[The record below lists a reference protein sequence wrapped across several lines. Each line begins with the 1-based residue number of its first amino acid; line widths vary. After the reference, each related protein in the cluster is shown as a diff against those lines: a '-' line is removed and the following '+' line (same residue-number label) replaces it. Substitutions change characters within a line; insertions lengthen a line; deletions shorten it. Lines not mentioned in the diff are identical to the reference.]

1 MKKIIVLLVFLTS
14 LGLTKASIA
23 AAVLQTDGDGQLT
36 GVTGIFVE
44 SGSFRETYD
53 VSFQDGSCIELF
65 TGCNSNAEDLFP
77 INTRLGAANAA
88 LLIAIGD
95 ISDSPESIRGC
106 ESLEECYVSG
116 VSNINTAGPSG
127 GSVGAGTL
135 WIQAGIG
142 NDFPISESTIG
153 NRAQDLTTVANRTY
167 AIWTPAQVTEVPIPA
182 AFWLFGSALVGLGWL
197 RRTKA

>member
-1 MKKIIVLLVFLTS
+1 MKKTIVLLTLLVG
-14 LGLTKASIA
+14 LGLSTSSA
-23 AAVLQTDGDGQLT
+23 AATVLQIDGTGQLT

-106 ESLEECYVSG
+106 ESLVECFVSG

-127 GSVGAGTL
+127 GNVSAGTL
-135 WIQAGIG
+135 LIQAGPG
-142 NDFPISESTIG
+142 DDFPISESSIG
-153 NRAQDLTTVANRTY
+153 NRAQDLTLVANRTY
-167 AIWTPAQVTEVPIPA
+167 AIWTPTTVVPIPA
-182 AFWLFGSALVGLGWL
+182 AVWLFGSGLVALGWI
-197 RRTKA
+197 RRAIV